1 MLMLVL
7 RQVVCCLRGSVE
19 DVCGFSQHT
28 TWYHMGCHVIEHDK
42 RIPMICCMHILELW
56 LWRYNHE
63 KFGWFRKVPVEGTR
77 RYRNG
82 PDDTGRC

>member
-56 LWRYNHE
+56 L
-63 KFGWFRKVPVEGTR
+63 
-77 RYRNG
+77 
-82 PDDTGRC
+82 